1 MIPKAKLQT
10 SLSRGVYLRVV
21 LVQERVEEVGA
32 VSKVKSFNRRGRN
45 PESSGYAKNTKIYIS
60 VF

>member
-1 MIPKAKLQT
+1 MDYPEAIGVNKSIVMLQE
-10 SLSRGVYLRVV
+10 GM
-21 LVQERVEEVGA
+21 EEVGA
-32 VSKVKSFNRRGRN
+32 VSKVKSINRRGRN